1 MSDTGTM
8 QMESPQV
15 NKEHGP
21 STKARLREQTAVLG
35 RDVRELGKLSKKASQ
50 DTIEQAKHT
59 ASEYLDKS
67 QKKAHDLEVSVV
79 HYVRE
84 KPVRSLFMAAG
95 AGALLG
101 FLLRR

>member
-8 QMESPQV
+8 QVESPQTTG
-15 NKEHGP
+15 EHRA
-21 STKARLREQTAVLG
+21 STKARLRKQTAALG
-35 RDVRELGKLSKKASQ
+35 RDVRELGKLTKEASQ
-50 DTIEQAKHT
+50 ETISQAKHT
-59 ASEYLDKS
+59 ASDYLDKS
-67 QKKAHDLEVSVV
+67 QKKAHEVEESVV

-84 KPVRSLFMAAG
+84 KPLRSLFMAAG